1 MSVSVWIVIAVTFA
15 AGFGWGQ
22 FVAER
27 RTKAERLGRIVV
39 SMPMD
44 QEFAADTM
52 RLLASTIEQVRLEQK
67 EQPQ

>member
-1 MSVSVWIVIAVTFA
+1 MSMSVWIIIAVAFI

-22 FVAER
+22 FIAER
-27 RTKAERLGRIVV
+27 RAKTESAGRIVV
-39 SMPMD
+39 SMPLD

-52 RLLASTIEQVRLEQK
+52 RLLASTIEQVKLEQ